1 VSIRALALAGAIVA
15 MGMGLA
21 APARAITVE
30 LDFTAV
36 DFPPA
41 SPNASISGRFTYEAA
56 SLTSPATSLT
66 SVDLTIS
73 GHTYTLGEVG
83 VALFGDT
90 EVIGSTIE
98 GVGNLQS
105 GVNTF
110 VLSYIP
116 ATGMPDEDGFQYGAV
131 GNPDISESL
140 RYSEFSLRAVGAAPA
155 PEPATWALLLIG
167 FLGAGALAVRRRFSR
182 AAA

>member
-1 VSIRALALAGAIVA
+1 

-98 GVGNLQS
+98 GVGGLQS

-110 VLSYIP
+110 ALSYIP
-116 ATGMPDEDGFQYGAV
+116 STGIPDYHPFQYSAV
-131 GNPDISESL
+131 SDPDISEGL
-140 RYSEFSLRAVGAAPA
+140 RYSQFSIRSVSSAAA
-155 PEPATWALLLIG
+155 PEPATWSLLLIG
-167 FLGAGALAVRRRFSR
+167 FLGAGGLAVRRRFSW

>member
-1 VSIRALALAGAIVA
+1 MIIGGYVREHPSLGPRGRNCHNGYGLGA
-15 MGMGLA
+15 
-21 APARAITVE
+21 PHAITVE

-41 SPNASISGRFTYEAA
+41 SPNASVSGRFTYEAA

-73 GHTYTLGEVG
+73 GHTYTLPEVG

-110 VLSYIP
+110 GLSYIP
-116 ATGMPDEDGFQYGAV
+116 STGMPDFHPFNTAQSQTRHIRRPEVFTVQHPVRELGDGA
-131 GNPDISESL
+131 
-140 RYSEFSLRAVGAAPA
+140 
-155 PEPATWALLLIG
+155 
-167 FLGAGALAVRRRFSR
+167 
-182 AAA
+182 